1 MMTMSRPR
9 TTSVLIYFFIVALTP
24 HHRHDESHPFTF
36 SLTVFPDHRPSSLCL
51 PPFPYV
57 PILYGCPRFES
68 SKVYLRTKCFTS
80 YLTEYCSNLAQQNP
94 CEIQIDRMQVLP
106 DPIFLPPSPT
116 RLMK

>member
-1 MMTMSRPR
+1 MRVTHSRFLLQYF
-9 TTSVLIYFFIVALTP
+9 LI
-24 HHRHDESHPFTF
+24 
-36 SLTVFPDHRPSSLCL
+36 TVRVPYAL